1 MDSLEKII
9 QKIIE
14 LSISSKEV
22 EGYQVYGEKRDT
34 AYLTSVLDSRSR
46 WMGEIKKT
54 EGTTIDVVWTIVCS
68 KYRLA
73 KKRLLVHENMNL
85 EVVLAQLIEES
96 KPVDPILLEKNTK
109 HMVIRGNG
117 LEIWDPRYP
126 NIADDDRREVID
138 WNMEVIKGASSRA
151 KGREFRLEET
161 EMIRVFCSSDG
172 RKSTEKSTHFSLYG
186 EVELQVRPPRRM
198 GELHTSRHFA
208 DIASRPISV
217 GIVRSLDSGE
227 RLTSIL
233 EEEYTVVFES
243 KVVASLM
250 SAILGCFSYRKIKEK
265 ESFLHRYIG
274 KRIGS
279 TKLHVIDDGSLPN
292 GVHTR
297 AFDADGIP
305 PKPRTLICEGFIRDF
320 YIFTNDG
327 LKYKEDPSGHM
338 GIDGALWSGNIIVKA
353 GRRSLNM
360 ILGSDDVVIYC
371 THLLAPVQFDES
383 TGDIDMII
391 GCSMVRD
398 GVRRRLHGVRLRTH
412 LVKIFDAIDEIAN
425 TQRRIDYVD
434 VSDWVLRGLVLGF
447 LKEEYTEE

>member
-1 MDSLEKII
+1 MDSLEDII
-9 QKIIE
+9 QKIMQ
-14 LSISSKEV
+14 LSVSTKEV
-22 EGYQVYGEKRDT
+22 EDYQIYGEKRDT
-34 AYLTSVLDSRSR
+34 AYLTSELDSRSR
-46 WMGEIKKT
+46 WMGAIKKR
-54 EGTTIDVVWTIVCS
+54 EGTTIDVVWTIVLS
-68 KYRLA
+68 KNRLA
-73 KKRLLVHENMNL
+73 KKRFLVSEYTNF
-85 EVVLAQLIEES
+85 EAVLAE
-96 KPVDPILLEKNTK
+96 LLETAERINPNLLYKNTK
-109 HMVIRGNG
+109 HMVIRGDG

-126 NIADDDRREVID
+126 NITDEDRREVID
-138 WNMEVIKGASSRA
+138 WNMEVIKSASSRA

-161 EMIRVFCSSDG
+161 EMQRVFCSSDG

-208 DIASRPISV
+208 DIASRPISI

-233 EEEYTVVFES
+233 EEKYTVVFDS

-250 SAILGCFSYRKIKEK
+250 SAILGCFSYKKVKEK
-265 ESFLHRYIG
+265 ESFLHRHIG

-320 YIFTNDG
+320 YVCTQDA
-327 LKYKEDPSGHM
+327 LQYKEEPSGHM
-338 GIDGALWSGNIIVKA
+338 GIDGSLWPGNIIVKS

-360 ILGSDDVVIYC
+360 ILGSDEVVVFC
-371 THLLAPVQFDES
+371 THLLAPIQFDES
-383 TGDIDMII
+383 TGDIEMVI
-391 GCSMVRD
+391 GCSMVRE
-398 GVRRRLHGVRLRTH
+398 GVRRRLHGIRLQTH

-425 TQRRIDYVD
+425 TQRRIDSVD
-434 VSDWVLRGLVLGF
+434 VSDWVLRGIELEF
-447 LKEEYTEE
+447 LQEEYIV